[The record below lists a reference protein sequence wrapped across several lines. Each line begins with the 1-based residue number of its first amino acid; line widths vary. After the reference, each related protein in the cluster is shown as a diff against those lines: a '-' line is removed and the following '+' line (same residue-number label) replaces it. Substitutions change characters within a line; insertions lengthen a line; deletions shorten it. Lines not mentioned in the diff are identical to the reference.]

1 MKLPKIA
8 LSLPRRVRPNSC
20 IEHLNKGVSDV
31 KPQSKSSTTLP
42 VRHFEQ
48 QKDWANWLTENHE
61 SSHGVWLQ
69 LAKKGSD
76 VQSVSYDEALEVAL
90 CFGWIDGQKQTHSK
104 QFWLQKFTRR
114 SDKSLWSKINT
125 DKALALIK
133 TGKMKP
139 AGLQE
144 VERAKSDGRWDA
156 AYDSASKATVP
167 SDFQSA
173 LNSSTRAK
181 NFFATLDSRNRYAI
195 LFRIQIA
202 KKAETRAKKI
212 AQFVQMLERHEKV
225 HS

>member
-1 MKLPKIA
+1 MKP
-8 LSLPRRVRPNSC
+8 
-20 IEHLNKGVSDV
+20 H
-31 KPQSKSSTTLP
+31 SKASIDLA
-42 VRHFEQ
+42 VRHFER
-48 QKDWANWLTENHE
+48 QKDWANWLAENH
-61 SSHGVWLQ
+61 SSSPGVWLQ
-69 LAKKGSD
+69 LAKKGAD
-76 VQSVSYDEALEVAL
+76 IQSVSYDEAIEVAL
-90 CFGWIDGQKQTHSK
+90 CFGWIDGHKKTYSE

-114 SDKSLWSKINT
+114 SDNSIWSKNNK

-133 TGKMKP
+133 EGKMKP

-144 VERAKSDGRWDA
+144 VDRAKSDGRWDA

-173 LNSSTRAK
+173 LDSNTRAK
-181 NFFATLDSRNRYAI
+181 NFFETLDGRNRYAI
-195 LFRIQIA
+195 LFRIQTA

>member
-1 MKLPKIA
+1 M
-8 LSLPRRVRPNSC
+8 
-20 IEHLNKGVSDV
+20 

-42 VRHFEQ
+42 VLHFER
-48 QKDWANWLTENHE
+48 QKDWASWLTENHG
-61 SSHGVWLQ
+61 SSPGVWLQ
-69 LAKKGSD
+69 LAKKSSD
-76 VQSVSYDEALEVAL
+76 IPSVSYDEAIEVAL
-90 CFGWIDGQKQTHSK
+90 CFGWIDGQKQAHSE

-114 SDKSLWSKINT
+114 SDKSVWSKINK
-125 DKALALIK
+125 DRALALIK

-144 VERAKSDGRWDA
+144 IEHAKSDGRWDA

-173 LNSSTRAK
+173 LDSNTRAK
-181 NFFATLDSRNRYAI
+181 NFFGTLDSRNRYAI
-195 LFRIQIA
+195 LFRIQTA

-212 AQFVQMLERHEKV
+212 AQFVLMLERHEKV

>member
-1 MKLPKIA
+1 M
-8 LSLPRRVRPNSC
+8 
-20 IEHLNKGVSDV
+20 

-42 VRHFEQ
+42 VQHFER
-48 QKDWANWLTENHE
+48 QKDWADWLAKNHG
-61 SSHGVWLQ
+61 SSLGVWLQ
-69 LAKKGSD
+69 LAKKGTGA
-76 VQSVSYDEALEVAL
+76 QSVSYDEATEVAL
-90 CFGWIDGQKQTHSK
+90 CFGWIDGQKQAHSE

-114 SDKSLWSKINT
+114 SDKSVWSKINK

-167 SDFQSA
+167 DDFQSA
-173 LNSSTRAK
+173 LDSNTQAK
-181 NFFATLDSRNRYAI
+181 NFFGTLDSRNRYAI
-195 LFRIQIA
+195 LFRIQTA

-212 AQFVQMLERHEKV
+212 AQFVQMLEQHEKV